1 MEKGGNAQRFSILAV
16 VGCITACAAFALV
29 MLILILDMFV
39 MGGEGGGNMV
49 PLQAPIPGFMPGTDK
64 PRLLLAQDI
73 DYPPYAQA
81 IPPPEGTY
89 ELGGFAIDFAKGV
102 AELFP
107 DEIEL
112 EFQETRW
119 KNCFTDS
126 LIGEGLQAGW
136 FHGCMSYTSTVGL
149 RQRQMEFTHSILDSN
164 KVAGILTRLDKDGKP
179 VVSPMSNLSG
189 IRIADVVGWAP
200 TADTLEFLT
209 NSCTGERYSEY
220 TMIIPEQGNDA
231 ALSDLLD
238 GTVDAVYIYADQ
250 AKYYKIGCETG
261 EADGYDCSMW
271 SRFEKDFA
279 YIGTG
284 LHEFQKNGTTLAM
297 TKMGSGVPEILN
309 PLIKKFIATKEYAE
323 LCKKWSFESAC
334 YQNEHFENE
343 KVIDYKK

>member
-1 MEKGGNAQRFSILAV
+1 
-16 VGCITACAAFALV
+16 
-29 MLILILDMFV
+29 
-39 MGGEGGGNMV
+39 
-49 PLQAPIPGFMPGTDK
+49 MPGTDK

-136 FHGCMSYTSTVGL
+136 FHGCMSYTNTVGV
-149 RQRQMEFTHSILDSN
+149 RQRQMQFTHSILDSN

-238 GTVDAVYIYADQ
+238 GTVDAVYIYAD
-250 AKYYKIGCETG
+250 
-261 EADGYDCSMW
+261 
-271 SRFEKDFA
+271 
-279 YIGTG
+279 
-284 LHEFQKNGTTLAM
+284 
-297 TKMGSGVPEILN
+297 
-309 PLIKKFIATKEYAE
+309 
-323 LCKKWSFESAC
+323 
-334 YQNEHFENE
+334 
-343 KVIDYKK
+343 